1 MPILISGFT
10 IVVGLKNKNADNI
23 RLVSIRINTTH
34 PPSINVDINV
44 LQLPNSDDITSITK
58 MQLISSEQ
66 QDTSI
71 KPVYQ
76 F

>member
-1 MPILISGFT
+1 M
-10 IVVGLKNKNADNI
+10 GLKNKNADNI
-23 RLVSIRINTTH
+23 RLVSISINTTH
-34 PPSINVDINV
+34 PPSINVEINV

-58 MQLISSEQ
+58 MQLIGSEQ